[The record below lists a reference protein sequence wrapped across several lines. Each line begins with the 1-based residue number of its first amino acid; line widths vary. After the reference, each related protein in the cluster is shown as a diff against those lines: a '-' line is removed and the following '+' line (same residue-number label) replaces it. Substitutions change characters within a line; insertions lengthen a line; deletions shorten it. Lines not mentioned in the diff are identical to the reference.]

1 MELSGVKTERR
12 RMTMVSLEALR
23 SLSSGE
29 TRLSVANSLAMRRGF
44 VKSSERVILMARFL
58 HVFKPQPPCRA
69 PRSSCLVSM
78 FGPLGRLV
86 YLDFG
91 R

>member
-12 RMTMVSLEALR
+12 RMTMVSLEALQ
-23 SLSSGE
+23 SLSSGK
-29 TRLSVANSLAMRRGF
+29 T
-44 VKSSERVILMARFL
+44 RFL
-58 HVFKPQPPCRA
+58 HVFKSQPPCHA
-69 PRSSCLVSM
+69 PRSSCPVSM
-78 FGPLGRLV
+78 FGPLGRFV

>member
-29 TRLSVANSLAMRRGF
+29 T
-44 VKSSERVILMARFL
+44 RFL